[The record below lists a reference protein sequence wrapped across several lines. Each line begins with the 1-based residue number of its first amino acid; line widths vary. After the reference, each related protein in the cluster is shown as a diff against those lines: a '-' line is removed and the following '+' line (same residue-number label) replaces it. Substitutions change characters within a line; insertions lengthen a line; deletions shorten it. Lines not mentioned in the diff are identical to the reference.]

1 MKRQNSQ
8 KVKLPKISS
17 HKISDEQA
25 IPARF
30 LMTTDNVD
38 SDPDEYVK
46 QFQINDENFKDVD
59 LGVNNDALSLI
70 EMDNELPAKRMVEG
84 KI

>member
-1 MKRQNSQ
+1 
-8 KVKLPKISS
+8 
-17 HKISDEQA
+17 
-25 IPARF
+25 
-30 LMTTDNVD
+30 MTTDNVD